1 MMASLGNTSE
11 LPPDPA
17 AALVAAAVPAE
28 PAAPPAKKAYRKPM
42 LKPLGLLRSVTGS
55 DIVF

>member
-11 LPPDPA
+11 LRPDPA

-28 PAAPPAKKAYRKPM
+28 PAAPPAKKAYRKPV